1 MAVGRQDYQAGVVPI
16 KSGYSLAQTQFFK
29 WQNKN
34 VAAAA
39 VVDFIEY
46 TVPTGY
52 QLHIQGYRVFCTVP
66 FINEFWIR
74 VAGTQIVGRQFDT
87 EITDNF
93 PEGATMV
100 VTAGK
105 EFKCQVE
112 NKDTVTTLAYIIVY
126 GYLEQIET

>member
-1 MAVGRQDYQAGVVPI
+1 MAIGRQDYQAGVVPI

-29 WQNKN
+29 WQNWDIASG
-34 VAAAA
+34 VTT
-39 VVDFIEY
+39 DFVSY
-46 TVPTGY
+46 TPSTGY
-52 QLHIQGYRVFCTVP
+52 RLHIQGYRVFCTVP

-74 VAGTQIVGRQFDT
+74 VGGTQIVGRQFDT

-105 EFKCQVE
+105 EFMCQVQ
-112 NKDTVTTLAYIIVY
+112 NKDSVTTKAFVIVY
-126 GYLEQIET
+126 GYLEQIAT

>member
-29 WQNKN
+29 WQNYN
-34 VAAAA
+34 IASGVTT
-39 VVDFIEY
+39 DFIEY
-46 TVPTGY
+46 TVPVGY
-52 QLHIQGYRVFCTVP
+52 RLHIQGYRVFCTVP

-74 VAGTQIVGRQFDT
+74 VGGTQLLGRQFDT

-93 PEGATMV
+93 PEGASMV
-100 VTAGK
+100 VTAGN
-105 EFKCQVE
+105 EFKCQVK
-112 NKDTVTTLAYIIVY
+112 NQDTVSTKVYVIVY